1 MTTGAETSGH
11 VGSVPVQLAIEGGV
25 GSVPAPLGDQV
36 PVGATHPP
44 LDWTILM

>member
-1 MTTGAETSGH
+1 MTPGAETPGH